1 MRQLDPGKDF
11 GDFKARRAEFR
22 KRAEEH
28 KAVVTEAVD
37 AFDPYDTDALYD
49 LGSATMVLGDYKGAN
64 EIFDRIVA
72 ARPGNT
78 QARWTRCFTAWALCR
93 WATAWSDH
101 IYGLPIEG
109 RFARARFKQL
119 EPEDVSAALTDPLA
133 VPGRAKTP
141 PRRIWDETTTVF
153 VWGEQGLG
161 DQILFARWLPL
172 LKSLGCRVV
181 FECDPKLVR
190 LFKASKEPLADRIV
204 GRKKHFDDPEPYDYQ
219 CALLDLPYLLGSVF
233 GYAPP
238 PPFQVDVEPAGEPED
253 AWGFVRCS
261 NTDTHFNQP
270 HRSADA
276 DECTAFTDNYW
287 YVSFNPSDESNGCGQ
302 DILETAQQ
310 LKRFHGIVTI
320 DSCMAHLGPTIGIE
334 TIVIPPLN
342 HDARWGVEGDSAFYP
357 DAKVVRALPGET
369 SFTRLFEEAAKVCGD
384 RGRVKEDCPASQS

>member
-11 GDFKARRAEFR
+11 GDFRARRAEFR

-28 KAVVTEAVD
+28 KAIVTEALD
-37 AFDPYDTDALYD
+37 AFDPYDVDALYD
-49 LGSATMVLGDYKGAN
+49 LGSATMVLGDYKGAH
-64 EIFDRIVA
+64 EVFDKIITM
-72 ARPGNT
+72 RPGNT
-78 QARWTRCFTAWALCR
+78 QARWTYCFTAWGLKK
-93 WATAWSDH
+93 WADAWHNH

-119 EPEDVSAALTDPLA
+119 ESAEVQGWHRTKNPKCQAMY
-133 VPGRAKTP
+133 
-141 PRRIWDETTTVF
+141 TVF

-172 LKSLGCRVV
+172 LKRLGCRVV

-190 LFKASKEPLADRIV
+190 LFKASKEPLADRVV
-204 GRKKHFDDPEPYDYQ
+204 GRKKHFDAPEPYDYQ
-219 CALLDLPYLLGSVF
+219 CALLDLPYLLGPVF

-238 PPFQVDVEPAGEPED
+238 PPFQVDVEPSGEPED

-270 HRSADA
+270 HRSADE
-276 DECTAFTDNYW
+276 DECKAFTDDY
-287 YVSFNPSDESNGCGQ
+287 YFVSFNPSDPDHGCGQ
-302 DILETAQQ
+302 DLLETAQN

-320 DSCMAHLGPTIGIE
+320 DSCMAHLGPTIGVE
-334 TIVIPPLN
+334 SIVIPPLN
-342 HDARWGVEGDSAFYP
+342 HDARWGVEGGSAFYP

-384 RGRVKEDCPASQS
+384 RGRVKAECQASPS